1 MKSLISV
8 LSMIALFFVSGQLN
22 AAPSMSPML
31 PLEEKAEE
39 VDMLKEKIIIIFI
52 IKKKTSRGII
62 AEVSGLVLGDG
73 NTLEKNTITATVE
86 LRDGKLA
93 VRLDKSSTKI
103 AQFIMPRG
111 FKVSKEVSLKL
122 GSKTSIVMSGGTTM
136 FRGPNSLGN
145 FEIQD

>member
-8 LSMIALFFVSGQLN
+8 LSLVALFFVSGQLN

-31 PLEEKAEE
+31 PLEEKAAEL
-39 VDMLKEKIIIIFI
+39 DMFKEKIIIIFI

-62 AEVSGLVLGDG
+62 AEVSGLVLGQG
-73 NTLEKNTITATVE
+73 NALKKNEVAVTAQLNGHTLSLK
-86 LRDGKLA
+86 
-93 VRLDKSSTKI
+93 LDKSSTKI
-103 AQFIMPRG
+103 AQLIMPGG
-111 FKVSKEVSLKL
+111 FKVPKEVSLKL
-122 GSKTSIVMSGGTTM
+122 GSKTSIVMSGGSTM